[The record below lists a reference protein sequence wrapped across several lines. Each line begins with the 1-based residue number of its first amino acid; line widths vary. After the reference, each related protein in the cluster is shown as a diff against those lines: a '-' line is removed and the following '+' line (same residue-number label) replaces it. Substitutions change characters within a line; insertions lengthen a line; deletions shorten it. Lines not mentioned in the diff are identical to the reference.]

1 MSMFKFAIKIL
12 LRIRRIQKLSY
23 RSYPLRAGSKD
34 NCLSDELSLL
44 ANVWAT
50 DKGTAIPESDQRFG
64 PRLFFTPIY
73 DMFFSPMRDRAISVL
88 EIGIGG
94 GHSLPMWRQYFSKA
108 QIHALDIVRYDDP
121 QLSGVVLHQVDQT
134 DRNQLKAIG
143 ADFGP
148 FDIIIDDGGHMM
160 QQQQVS
166 LGALFSYL
174 QPGGYYFIE
183 DLHTSFW
190 PFNSYTDLYGTA
202 LDINEDRTNTTYSL
216 LMDFMNSG
224 VCNSLFLT
232 QEENLSLS
240 MMVDKVVVFDLPSTD
255 YGPNRLGMLRRAQG
269 R

>member
-1 MSMFKFAIKIL
+1 MFNLA
-12 LRIRRIQKLSY
+12 LRILRKIRRTQKLTY
-23 RSYPLRAGSKD
+23 RSYPLIAGPKD

-44 ANVWAT
+44 ANVWST
-50 DKGTAIPESDQRFG
+50 DKGTAIPESPERFG

-94 GHSLPMWRQYFSKA
+94 GQSLPMWRQYFPKA
-108 QIHALDIVRYDDP
+108 QIHALDIVKYGDP
-121 QLSGVVLHQVDQT
+121 RLPGVALHQVDQT
-134 DRNQLKAIG
+134 DRNQLKAVG
-143 ADFGP
+143 VDFGP

-166 LGALFSYL
+166 LGTLFPYL
-174 QPGGYYFIE
+174 QPGGYYFVE

-190 PFNSYTDLYGTA
+190 PFNSYTDLYGSA
-202 LDINEDRTNTTYSL
+202 LDINEDRTNTTYSF
-216 LMDFMNSG
+216 LMDIMNTGISG
-224 VCNSLFLT
+224 SSFLT
-232 QEENLSLS
+232 QEENLALSL
-240 MMVDKVVVFDLPSTD
+240 MVDKVVVFDLPSTE